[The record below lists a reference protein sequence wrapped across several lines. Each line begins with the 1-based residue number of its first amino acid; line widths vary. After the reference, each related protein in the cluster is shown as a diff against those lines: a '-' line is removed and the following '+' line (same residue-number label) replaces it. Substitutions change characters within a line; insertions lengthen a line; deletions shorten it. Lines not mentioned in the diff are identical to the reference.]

1 MTPIK
6 LRPGSWLFFFAEK
19 GRIFWIA
26 EEDRNS
32 CNLFY
37 CVCKGMLRVG
47 ISSLVLLGMVGAV
60 IFAAAIILYCHW
72 VVYQA
77 CAQGS
82 CEFLGGTYEGPFL
95 AVTLMWGALTG
106 LSILALASKIQET
119 RKSRRRQERIQSID
133 FTPKPPSAAALLFQ
147 SWKGK
152 YCTPVDISWYG
163 DVKDAAPPP
172 GRLKK
177 FLMAILS

>member
-37 CVCKGMLRVG
+37 CICKGVLRVS
-47 ISSLVLLGMVGAV
+47 ISSLALLAAVGAV
-60 IFAAAIILYCHW
+60 ISVAAVILYCHW
-72 VVYQA
+72 AVYQA

-95 AVTLMWGALTG
+95 AVTLTWGALTG
-106 LSILALASKIQET
+106 LSILALTSKIQET
-119 RKSRRRQERIQSID
+119 RKSRRRQERVQSID

-152 YCTPVDISWYG
+152 YCTPVDISWHDDISG
-163 DVKDAAPPP
+163 VAPPRK
-172 GRLKK
+172 GLKK
-177 FLMAILS
+177 FLMAILG